1 LIILEDKKIRQN
13 FIFINSLRI
22 AVLSALLFIAIFL
35 LLFEVPFPAVP
46 IIISLLGAFIF
57 SISNFYIFKR
67 LNYRVAVYLQLSV
80 DIILITILVYF
91 SQAFR
96 SPFYFL
102 YILPIIVSSI
112 FLTRRDTIYIAS
124 FSFIIFGVMSNLTYL
139 EIIPFYPEIAEADIP
154 LGHVIY
160 NLTMSFIAFSVV
172 ALLSSFYFDK
182 IRRTDAELKSV
193 QENLR
198 DMILLNNT
206 VMEKMENGFVTSDS
220 KGVIISYNEKA
231 KSMLKL
237 SSKTNIAS
245 LLADKTGSP
254 TIEEIF
260 QSTGKIR
267 NYFEIIINDLTLG
280 ISVSVIENIY
290 SFNRL
295 FVFIITDLTDKRA
308 IEETL
313 KRKERL
319 ALIGEM
325 AAGIAHEI
333 RNPLASISGSVQF
346 LQKELHPGNEEHKNL
361 MDIIIKES
369 GRLSQS
375 IEEFLSFT
383 TTTPLQKTGIDLS
396 ALVEEITDLV
406 ALNYKNVVLVKKY
419 HPGYFIHADAK
430 YMKQLLW
437 NLVNNAVKAVNGQGT
452 IEINIYRN
460 EEDVYLSIT
469 DNGIGIEASELSK
482 IFTPFYSRFSSG
494 IGLGMA
500 LVKRIIDDHNFEIKI
515 NSQKNIGTE
524 VTVCFRNQQ
533 KY

>member
-1 LIILEDKKIRQN
+1 MIILEDKKIRQD

-46 IIISLLGAFIF
+46 IIISLGGAFIF
-57 SISNFYIFKR
+57 SISNFFIFKR
-67 LNYRVAVYLQLSV
+67 LHYRVAVYIQLSV

-112 FLTRRDTIYIAS
+112 FLTRRDTIYIAA
-124 FSFIIFGVMSNLTYL
+124 FSFILFGVMSNLTYL
-139 EIIPFYPEIAEADIP
+139 EIIPFYPEIADADIP
-154 LGHVIY
+154 LGHVVY

-182 IRRTDAELKSV
+182 IRRTDAELKHV
-193 QENLR
+193 QDNLR

-206 VMEKMENGFVTSDS
+206 VMEKMEDGFVTSDS
-220 KGVIISYNEKA
+220 RGMIISYNEKA

-237 SSKTNIAS
+237 GSKSNIAS
-245 LLADKTGSP
+245 LLTARAGSP

-260 QSTGKIR
+260 RSTGKTR
-267 NYFEIIINDLTLG
+267 NYFEININNLTLG

-290 SFNRL
+290 SFARL
-295 FVFIITDLTDKRA
+295 FVFIITDLTEKRS

-325 AAGIAHEI
+325 AASIAHEI

-346 LQKELHPGNEEHKNL
+346 LQKELKLENEEHKNL

-369 GRLSQS
+369 SRLSQS

-383 TTTPLQKTGIDLS
+383 TTNPLQKTDIELS

-406 ALNYKNVVLVKKY
+406 ALNYEKVVLVKKY

-430 YMKQLLW
+430 YMKQLVW

-452 IEINIYRN
+452 IEINIYRK
-460 EEDVYLSIT
+460 EKDVYLSIT
-469 DNGIGIEASELSK
+469 DNGIGIEAGELSK

-494 IGLGMA
+494 IGLGMT

-524 VTVCFRNQQ
+524 VTVCFKNQQ